1 MKQKQH
7 IFSAFIFCSLIFGLG
22 FTVPN
27 YAANIIVVKG
37 EIKSL
42 DATITAQDLQII
54 IANRE
59 HKISQQGLID
69 GQFYQATFLDF
80 TRSIAEVGDTFEVV
94 AKLKSGEIVG
104 NISRK
109 LTDGDIAA

>member
-1 MKQKQH
+1 MKQKQP

-54 IANRE
+54 IAN
-59 HKISQQGLID
+59 KKQKGISFVRI
-69 GQFYQATFLDF
+69 LDNV
-80 TRSIAEVGDTFEVV
+80 RNE
-94 AKLKSGEIVG
+94 
-104 NISRK
+104 
-109 LTDGDIAA
+109 

>member
-42 DATITAQDLQII
+42 DATITAQDLQF
-54 IANRE
+54 
-59 HKISQQGLID
+59 K
-69 GQFYQATFLDF
+69 
-80 TRSIAEVGDTFEVV
+80 V
-94 AKLKSGEIVG
+94 
-104 NISRK
+104 
-109 LTDGDIAA
+109 